1 VKKYLK
7 RIFLK
12 LDIKTK
18 KKIIYTWIKNGEIK
32 RIYEL
37 GQKQTSIVSSLDEKS
52 RMIGSQDFS
61 LQNYDK

>member
-1 VKKYLK
+1 
-7 RIFLK
+7 LK

-37 GQKQTSIVSSLDEKS
+37 GQKQTQIVSSLDEKS